1 MVIAGR
7 YEWPPSAYKHFYFN
21 STRSMLAVWSI
32 AVTGIILLYECVR
45 YIVPLVFYSRCLLRH
60 EMLVLFVSSLY
71 PHYYGWWG
79 LINYIN
85 EDFYAQWKHQVC
97 LFFLVLIITQYWHW
111 RASVSS
117 LKDQEWMRPLG
128 GFPGWSQCL
137 SFLNA
142 LILFWA
148 TKGL

>member
-1 MVIAGR
+1 MCALVGR

-21 STRSMLAVWSI
+21 STYSMLAVWFVV
-32 AVTGIILLYECVR
+32 VTGIILLYECVR
-45 YIVPLVFYSRCLLRH
+45 YIIPLVYYSRCLLRH
-60 EMLVLFVSSLY
+60 EMLALFVSSLY

-97 LFFLVLIITQYWHW
+97 YDDDNKRCWCW

-117 LKDQEWMRPLG
+117 VRNLSIGQECIRYTGRFSSSESLRE
-128 GFPGWSQCL
+128 FHQLLCHY
-137 SFLNA
+137 FVQ
-142 LILFWA
+142 
-148 TKGL
+148 